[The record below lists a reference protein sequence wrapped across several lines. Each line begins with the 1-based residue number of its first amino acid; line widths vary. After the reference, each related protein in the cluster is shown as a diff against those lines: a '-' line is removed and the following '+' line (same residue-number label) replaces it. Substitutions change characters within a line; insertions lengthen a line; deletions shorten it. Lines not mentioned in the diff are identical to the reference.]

1 MNADTLCL
9 QLVRTHP
16 RDAARTLEQLDM
28 GEVARFLGR
37 IPPAEAA
44 RLVRLL
50 VPQAGARCLA
60 MMTVQEA
67 GAVLDH
73 LQTDIAAVLL
83 RRMNRDHRRE
93 LLGAVGARK
102 SAALR
107 IALRYSDAVVGSV
120 LDPDVFAVTANMR
133 VAAVVELL
141 QEQPDRQDDFLF
153 VIDDRQHL
161 VGVVEIKNLLRAEA
175 DTRIQ
180 ELSVPPLHVF
190 SARESMAAV
199 RNHRVWSRLN
209 LVPVVDYTGLLLG
222 GIWREAVGLAQ
233 PDGERAGEPEDMIG
247 TLFSFAGALWGG
259 FAELFVGDGPADRRR
274 ESRR

>member
-1 MNADTLCL
+1 MSADTLCL
-9 QLVRTHP
+9 QFIRTHP
-16 RDAARTLEQLDM
+16 RDAARTLEQLDV
-28 GEVARFLGR
+28 GEVAQFLAR
-37 IPPAEAA
+37 IPPEDAG

-60 MMTVQEA
+60 TMGTHAA

-83 RRMNRDHRRE
+83 RRMERDRRRE
-93 LLGAVGARK
+93 LLGAAGARK

-107 IALRYSDAVVGSV
+107 IALRYPDGVVGSV

-133 VAAVVELL
+133 VSAVVALL

-161 VGVVEIKNLLRAEA
+161 VGAVEIKRLLRADA
-175 DTRIQ
+175 AARIQ
-180 ELSVPPLHVF
+180 ELSGPSVHIF
-190 SARESMAAV
+190 HARESLASV
-199 RNHRVWSRLN
+199 RSHPIWSRLN
-209 LVPVVDYTGLLLG
+209 LVPVVDHSGLLLG
-222 GIWREAVGLAQ
+222 GISRDAVGIAQ
-233 PDGERAGEPEDMIG
+233 SDGPRTGEPEDVIG

-259 FAELFVGDGPADRRR
+259 FADLFAGDGSADRRR
-274 ESRR
+274 EPGR